1 MNDELYDSLW
11 WWGNN
16 RPIKDA
22 PYVFVST
29 SYRYHGQPFTTRRR
43 FMASLCQR
51 AGVKPF
57 GFQALRRYVASVLA
71 DTHKVSAKTIQR
83 ILRHKNVT
91 TTERY
96 MRNIN
101 QDLHAVVNLLSNKR
115 PPNGPHGGPHG
126 PGPPI
131 GVKISSRL
139 IRIYDKARLMKKQ
152 EMFLDDRWSEVLS
165 VLPRDLEESARTC
178 GALERLRKV
187 PSAANLLR
195 MMLAYALSD
204 FSLKDITALA
214 RADGIA
220 DQSGQAFHYRLTN
233 GEKWLE
239 HLLGQL
245 LLQPLPESPTDALPL
260 RGVDATVI
268 TGPGSKGT
276 DWVAHMVMDPVAG
289 QFTSVEITDARGAE
303 TFMRHTVNPG
313 EVVLGDRMYATAR
326 GIEFVVNRGGYPV
339 VRVNRRT
346 LKVCDTNK
354 KRIHLESFGDLV
366 AEKGIIS
373 LDVLIPT
380 PPDMTGKKSKA
391 WDLKDAT
398 SWIPARIVGGANS
411 ERRRM
416 GAYHVESDAA
426 L

>member
-1 MNDELYDSLW
+1 
-11 WWGNN
+11 
-16 RPIKDA
+16 
-22 PYVFVST
+22 
-29 SYRYHGQPFTTRRR
+29 
-43 FMASLCQR
+43 
-51 AGVKPF
+51 
-57 GFQALRRYVASVLA
+57 
-71 DTHKVSAKTIQR
+71 
-83 ILRHKNVT
+83 
-91 TTERY
+91 
-96 MRNIN
+96 
-101 QDLHAVVNLLSNKR
+101 
-115 PPNGPHGGPHG
+115 
-126 PGPPI
+126 
-131 GVKISSRL
+131 L
-139 IRIYDKARLMKKQ
+139 IRVYDKARLMKTQ

-165 VLPRDLEESARTC
+165 VLPRDLEESARAC
-178 GALERLRKV
+178 GAVERLRKV

-204 FSLKDITALA
+204 FSLKDIAALA

-220 DQSGQAFHYRLTN
+220 DLTGQAFHYRLMN

-245 LLQPLPESPTDALPL
+245 LLQPLAESPTNALPL
-260 RGVDATVI
+260 RVVDGTVI

-289 QFTSVEITDARGAE
+289 QFRSVEITDARGAE

-326 GIEFVVNRGGYPV
+326 GIEFVVNHGGYPL

-346 LKVCDTNK
+346 LKVCDMNK
-354 KRIHLESFGDLV
+354 KRIHLESFEDLV

-380 PPDMTGKKSKA
+380 PPDMTGKKSKT

-398 SWIPARIVGGANS
+398 SWIPARIVGGRTQKGVIWVLTTLSRTQLSDEGVLRLYRLRWQAELLFKRLKSLLHLDALPTRDGPVSKAWLLVRLLAAAIAQSLVRPTNVFS
-411 ERRRM
+411 PRDRYRRPGTDLKSKRL
-416 GAYHVESDAA
+416 VEISRGLVGPESSAA
-426 L
+426 SKRCLASHNQ